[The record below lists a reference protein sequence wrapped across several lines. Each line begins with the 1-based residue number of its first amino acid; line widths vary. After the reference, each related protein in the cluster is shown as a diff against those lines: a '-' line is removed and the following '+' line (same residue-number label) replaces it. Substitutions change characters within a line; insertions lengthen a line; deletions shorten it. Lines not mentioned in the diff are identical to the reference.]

1 MRAALRGGGDG
12 GRHVP
17 RSLLRQLKCGLPEPT
32 AGRERSAVRCDA
44 GSAAG
49 VAPASRRRRSDVV
62 VVEASQTRADA
73 RPDRPGEGR
82 RHRYK
87 SLRYS
92 ERTGDWNAVGSA
104 THRKGLREAAS
115 RGEVPNGVPPDFR
128 RGHDE
133 WYAYVRREG
142 VRGMRIRNFDRGGC
156 RWWRCR
162 SGTSRP
168 PRELGAGG
176 FDAKHHWGVRRRRG
190 VVVIVDDDR

>member
-1 MRAALRGGGDG
+1 MAAARRGTIGGLHPAKGEGEVRAAPRGGGDG

-133 WYAYVRREG
+133 WYAYVRGYAVCE
-142 VRGMRIRNFDRGGC
+142 
-156 RWWRCR
+156 
-162 SGTSRP
+162 SGTSTA
-168 PRELGAGG
+168 GDAGG
-176 FDAKHHWGVRRRRG
+176 GD
-190 VVVIVDDDR
+190 VVPERHARPAS